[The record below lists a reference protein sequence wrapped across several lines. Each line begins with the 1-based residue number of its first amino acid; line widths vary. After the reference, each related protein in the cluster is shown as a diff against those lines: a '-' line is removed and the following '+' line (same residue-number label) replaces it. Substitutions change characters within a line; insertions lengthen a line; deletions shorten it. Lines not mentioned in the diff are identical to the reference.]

1 MLTNRLYYMMRPM
14 IHRRLQI
21 FLRRQNIR
29 KKYLQYKDR
38 WPVFC
43 DKVNPP
49 QSWKGWPDGKQF
61 AFVMT
66 HDIETKVGQERVL
79 DLMKVERDL
88 GFTSSFNFVPERYKV
103 STEIMEILIKN
114 GFEVGVHDLKHDGK
128 LYSSESAFLDSA
140 VKINRFLKDWNS
152 VGFRSGAMH
161 HDLDLI
167 HALDIE
173 YDAST
178 FDFDPF
184 EPQPDGVETIF
195 PFWVPPNDYGKGY
208 VELPYTLP
216 QDFTLFI
223 LMKEKN
229 IDTWKKKLDWVAAN
243 GGMALL
249 ISHPDYMCMGS
260 HPRRFEEYPIQYY
273 SDLLMYIRETYKG
286 RYLNVNPKEVA
297 LHISGNI
304 ERNGATREMH
314 RKTTENRAM
323 TPKRKMGG
331 SEERLGMRACM
342 VAYTFY
348 ENDNRVRRYA
358 ETLVNHGVEVD
369 VIALQRGE
377 LPYHSVIDGVN
388 VYRIQKRSIDEK
400 GKFSYFYRLMKF
412 LVRSS
417 VKLGQMHL
425 RKRYDVVHVHN
436 VPDFE
441 VFAAII
447 PKLTGAKIILDI
459 HDILPE
465 FYGSKFNKDDR
476 SLSYKMVLWIEKL
489 SAMFADHVIISND
502 LWVKYYTERAIDK
515 DRCTVVLNYPD
526 PRIFNHV
533 PQGRKENSGKITMI
547 YPGTLNWHQG
557 VDIAVRAFAAIARKY
572 TQATFLIYGD
582 GPTRNSLIQLIQEL
596 GLEGR
601 VIIEGV
607 VPIDEISDVMSR
619 ADIGVVPKRA
629 NSFGNEAFST
639 KILEFMALGVPVIV
653 SNTKIDKYYFSDDLV
668 MFFENEDV
676 DDLAA
681 KMELM
686 ITNRDVREQYKTK
699 SLEYIK
705 GNNWD
710 VKKRIYLDL
719 ISSLTGKKF

>member
-1 MLTNRLYYMMRPM
+1 
-14 IHRRLQI
+14 
-21 FLRRQNIR
+21 
-29 KKYLQYKDR
+29 
-38 WPVFC
+38 
-43 DKVNPP
+43 
-49 QSWKGWPDGKQF
+49 
-61 AFVMT
+61 MT
-66 HDIETKVGQERVL
+66 HDVETEIGQERIP
-79 DLMKVERDL
+79 DLMKLEQEL
-88 GFTSSFNFVPERYKV
+88 GFTSSFNFVPERYLV
-103 STEIMEILIKN
+103 SADIRDVLVKN
-114 GFEVGVHDLKHDGK
+114 GFEVGVHDLKHNGK
-128 LYSSESAFLDSA
+128 LYSSKEGFLDAA
-140 VKINRFLKDWNS
+140 VKINRYLKDWGS

-184 EPQPDGVETIF
+184 EPQPDGVGTIF
-195 PFWVPPNDYGKGY
+195 PFCVPPNDFGKGY

-223 LMKEKN
+223 LMEEKN
-229 IDTWKKKLDWVAAN
+229 IDIWKKKLDWVADN
-243 GGMALL
+243 GGMVLL

-260 HPRRFEEYPIQYY
+260 HPRRFDEYPVAYY
-273 SDLLMYIRETYKG
+273 RDLLMYVRDTYKG
-286 RYLNVNPKEVA
+286 RYLNVNPAEVA
-297 LHISGNI
+297 RHVSGNI
-304 ERNGATREMH
+304 DQHGAIREMH

-323 TPKRKMGG
+323 TPEQKMGG
-331 SEERLGMRACM
+331 SEERLGIRACM

-358 ETLVNHGVEVD
+358 ETLVTHGAEVD
-369 VIALQRGE
+369 VIALRREG
-377 LPYHSVIDGVN
+377 LPYHSVIEGVN

-400 GKFSYFYRLMKF
+400 GRFSYLYRLMKF

-425 RKRYDVVHVHN
+425 RNRYDVVHAHN

-465 FYGSKFNKDDR
+465 FYGSKFHKDDR
-476 SLSYKMVLWIEKL
+476 SLSYKMVLWIEKV
-489 SAMFADHVIISND
+489 SATFADHVIISND
-502 LWVKYYTERAIDK
+502 LWVKYYTDRAIDK
-515 DRCTVVLNYPD
+515 DRCTMILNYPD
-526 PRIFNHV
+526 PRIFSHV
-533 PQGRKENSGKITMI
+533 PHCRKENGGKITMI

-557 VDIAVRAFAAIARKY
+557 VDIAVRAFAAIANKY
-572 TQATFLIYGD
+572 PEATFFIYGD
-582 GPTRNSLIQLIQEL
+582 GPARDSLIQLIREL

-601 VIIEGV
+601 VILAGL
-607 VPIDEISDVMSR
+607 VPIDEISEVMSQ
-619 ADIGVVPKRA
+619 ADFGVVPKRA

-676 DDLAA
+676 VDLAA

-686 ITNRDVREQYKTK
+686 ITNRDAREQYKTK
-699 SLEYIK
+699 SLEYII

-719 ISSLTGKKF
+719 ISSLK